1 MNLGPHTDEGIAGG
15 VATIVNTLRQQLP
28 NTRIL
33 LLGILP
39 RTGAGNFD
47 RITAI
52 NTIIGG
58 LHDGQYVHYLDMF
71 NAFSSDVW
79 GGRDT
84 EMMYSIYPNA
94 LLLNVFFTVVPPALF
109 FDGLHLTTLGYDLWA
124 HTMNPLF
131 NQLLQ

>member
-1 MNLGPHTDEGIAGG
+1 MNYLGPHTNEGIADG

-52 NTIIGG
+52 NTIISG

-71 NAFSSDVW
+71 NQFSSDVW
-79 GGRDT
+79 GGTDI
-84 EMMYSIYPNA
+84 EMIFR
-94 LLLNVFFTVVPPALF
+94 L
-109 FDGLHLTTLGYDLWA
+109 
-124 HTMNPLF
+124 PLM
-131 NQLLQ
+131 